1 LFNKYSFL
9 NFTLKTYKILLKAL
23 HSQGFVFQSF
33 VRFLQQPAGKSVILR
48 HDIDK
53 SPANALKTAQI
64 DNSLGISGTYYF
76 RIVPGVWNEAI
87 MKEIV
92 ELGHELGYHYED
104 LSIAK
109 GNHEFAI
116 RHFEKQLEK
125 FRNIYAV
132 KTICMHGSPLS
143 HWDNRDL
150 WKHYNYRDY
159 GIIGEPY
166 FDLDFS
172 KVFYLTDTGRRWDGH
187 AYNIRDKALQ
197 TSNNESKA
205 WSISFRHTRDIIKAV
220 NEGNFPQ
227 QAMITIHPQRWHDVF
242 APWLRELVWQ
252 NVKNVGK
259 RVLVQIRG

>member
-1 LFNKYSFL
+1 MEFDFTLHILQDFL
-9 NFTLKTYKILLKAL
+9 IAFKSNGFISKNFTEFASHMPDNSI
-23 HSQGFVFQSF
+23 FF
-33 VRFLQQPAGKSVILR
+33 R

-53 SPANALKTAQI
+53 SPANALKTAQLE
-64 DNSLGISGTYYF
+64 NSLGISGAYYF
-76 RIVPGVWNEAI
+76 RIIPGVWNEAI

-92 ELGHELGYHYED
+92 YLGHELGYHYED

-109 GNHEFAI
+109 GNHELAI

-125 FRNIYAV
+125 FRKIYPV

-143 HWDNRDL
+143 PWDNRDL
-150 WKHYNYRDY
+150 WNHYNYRDY
-159 GIIGEPY
+159 GITGEPY

-205 WSISFRHTRDIIKAV
+205 WNICYRHTRDIIKAV
-220 NEGNFPQ
+220 NEGSFPQ
-227 QAMITIHPQRWHDVF
+227 QAMITIHPQRWHNAF

>member
-1 LFNKYSFL
+1 MD
-9 NFTLKTYKILLKAL
+9 FTTKLLDELLKNFQAK
-23 HSQGFVFQSF
+23 VFAVNSF
-33 VRFLQQPAGKSVILR
+33 AEFIEGHTKTTVILR

-53 SPANALKTAQI
+53 SPANALKIAQLE
-64 DNSLGISGTYYF
+64 NSIGISGTYYF
-76 RIVPGVWNEAI
+76 RIVPVVWNEAI

-109 GNHEFAI
+109 GNHELAI

-125 FRNIYAV
+125 FRKIYPV

-143 HWDNRDL
+143 PWDNRDL

-172 KVFYLTDTGRRWDGH
+172 KVFYLTDTGRKWDGH
-187 AYNIRDKALQ
+187 AYNLRDKALQ
-197 TSNNESKA
+197 TSSNESKA
-205 WSISFRHTRDIIKAV
+205 WNISYRHTRDIIKAV
-220 NEGNFPQ
+220 NEGSFPQ
-227 QAMITIHPQRWHDVF
+227 QAMITIHPQRWHDAF
-242 APWLRELVWQ
+242 APWLRELGWQ

-259 RVLVQIRG
+259 RVLVQIKG